1 MFSGMGVCVFFSSL
15 KIQKQDICLS
25 RITSLSEFTG
35 LKSGT
40 IVEEFFN

>member
-1 MFSGMGVCVFFSSL
+1 MCIFFF
-15 KIQKQDICLS
+15 IENTKQDICLS

-40 IVEEFFN
+40 IVEEFFNC